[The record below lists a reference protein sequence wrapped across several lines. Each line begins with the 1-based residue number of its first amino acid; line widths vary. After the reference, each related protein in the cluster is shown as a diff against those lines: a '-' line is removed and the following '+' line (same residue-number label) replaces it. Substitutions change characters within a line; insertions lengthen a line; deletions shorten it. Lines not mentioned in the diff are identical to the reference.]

1 VSRALRILVV
11 EDEEQDV
18 PLLLRELTRAGHS
31 VTHER
36 VDTEAGLRDALRRGP
51 WDVVLADF
59 ALPGWSGRDAL
70 RLVRETAPDLPVV
83 VVSGFIGEEEA
94 ASLMKAGASDFLV
107 KDRLFRIAAVVERE
121 VADAEARRAQAQ
133 ALARKNAELL
143 QAQKMEV
150 VGRLVGGVAHDFNNL
165 LSVIMGFAQVVEK
178 QTEGNE
184 RLHHPAEEIRKAA
197 ERAAQL
203 TRRLLRVSRK
213 EVAEPRT
220 FDLNGVVAG
229 LATML
234 RRVIGEAI
242 RMEVTLAP
250 ELPEVHA
257 DPGQIEQVILNLAV
271 NARDAMPSGGRLQI
285 ETSALVRDDATL
297 VRLTVRDTGTGI
309 PPDLRARLFEPFFTT
324 KEPDK
329 GTGLGLA
336 TVHSIV
342 TAAGGRIGV
351 ESEPGEG
358 ACFHVDLPMAP
369 VVPAAAS
376 GGREATAGRSEAGAG
391 LGGGSILLVE
401 DDDALCALLRHVL
414 EDAGYPVV
422 AARTRAEAERE
433 AAEPGRATALLLCD
447 LILADGTGSALYERL
462 RQQRPTLRALFI
474 SGYTDDEI
482 RRAHPPAGVALVR
495 KPVSPDELLD
505 RVRRVLEAAPP
516 STVSHA

>member
-1 VSRALRILVV
+1 VSRTLRILLV

-18 PLLLRELTRAGHS
+18 PLLLRELTRAGHT

-36 VDTEAGLRDALRRGP
+36 VETEAGLRGALRRGP
-51 WDVVLADF
+51 WDVVLTDF
-59 ALPGWSGRDAL
+59 ALPGWSGREAL
-70 RLVRETAPDLPVV
+70 RLIRETAPEVPVV

-121 VADAEARRAQAQ
+121 VEDAEARRAQAQ

-165 LSVIMGFAQVVEK
+165 LSVIMGFAQVMEK
-178 QTEGNE
+178 QTAGNE
-184 RLHHPAEEIRKAA
+184 RLHHPAEEIMKAA

-203 TRRLLRVSRK
+203 TRRLLRISRK

-220 FDLNGVVAG
+220 FDLNAVVAG

-234 RRVIGEAI
+234 RRVIGEEI

-250 ELPEVHA
+250 ELPGVHA

-271 NARDAMPSGGRLQI
+271 NARDAMPAGGQLRI
-285 ETSALVRDDATL
+285 ETAALVRDRRSV
-297 VRLTVRDTGTGI
+297 VRLSVRDTGTGI
-309 PPDLRARLFEPFFTT
+309 SPELRVRLFEPFFTT

-336 TVHSIV
+336 TVQSIV
-342 TAAGGRIGV
+342 TAAGGRIDV
-351 ESEPGEG
+351 ESEPGRG
-358 ACFHVDLPMAP
+358 ASFHVELPAA
-369 VVPAAAS
+369 PAAAAAVD
-376 GGREATAGRSEAGAG
+376 GDATAAGTQAAPVLASG
-391 LGGGSILLVE
+391 TILVVE
-401 DDDALCALLRHVL
+401 DDAPLCALLRHVL

-422 AARTRAEAERE
+422 AARTREEAER
-433 AAEPGRATALLLCD
+433 AAAGRATALLLCD
-447 LILADGTGSALYERL
+447 LVLADGTGSALYARL
-462 RQQRPTLRALFI
+462 REHQPALRALFL

-482 RRAHPPAGVALVR
+482 RRARPPAGVLCVR
-495 KPVSPDELLD
+495 KPVSPDELLA
-505 RVRRVLEAAPP
+505 RVRGVLAAAPP
-516 STVSHA
+516 STVGQV